1 MVGNTVRA
9 RGHAQAWEFDSS
21 TFRKQGEGMNAVSNG
36 DKCPS
41 KREVEVI
48 SEWRDGAYWVKMTK
62 GLKLFLDAAGIHIVR
77 IVGSANTSSV
87 TSYRFAHCETSSS

>member
-9 RGHAQAWEFDSS
+9 RGRVQAWEFDSS

-36 DKCPS
+36 DRCPS

-48 SEWRDGAYWVKMTK
+48 SEWRDGAYQTGRPRVR
-62 GLKLFLDAAGIHIVR
+62 FLCAVPEEVMNH
-77 IVGSANTSSV
+77 ANH
-87 TSYRFAHCETSSS
+87 A